1 MEYKKSSMFLKS
13 KTFFCISTLLVFFSS
28 SKCSSN
34 EWGNPC
40 DPKGKT
46 YWETLLLIGSIGKSA
61 PNCGFLI
68 SSTRG
73 LVNLSNFQNA
83 DLVIGQ
89 PDFVT
94 KTLAPVSGAS
104 LNQPGPVTVSG
115 NKLYISDSRNHR
127 ILGYLQIP
135 NMNGVTADF
144 VIGQLDFVSSSLAN
158 PPTANSYSS
167 LWSIASSSN
176 RLFVSDTVN
185 NRQLIY
191 NTLPTSNVAADVVL
205 GVSNFTTAGP
215 GTCSNV
221 DLSSS
226 EGVSTANGKLFVADE
241 GHHRVLIWNTIPTS
255 NYTPPDIVLGQADFN
270 SCNSNRG
277 GPTPTA
283 SSLATPGGVWSDGTR
298 LFVADSSNGR
308 VLVWNTIPTTNGQP
322 ADLVLGQA
330 NMESNVSATTASGF
344 SVGGVYNLF
353 SNGVQLFI
361 GDGYNNRVLIW
372 DSMPTVNG
380 QPADK
385 VLGQSNFTNNMS
397 NDDGQTGVAGLNP
410 TARTLSYPYGV
421 YLSGKQLFVSDFDNN
436 RVLIFNGK

>member
-1 MEYKKSSMFLKS
+1 M
-13 KTFFCISTLLVFFSS
+13 
-28 SKCSSN
+28 
-34 EWGNPC
+34 
-40 DPKGKT
+40 
-46 YWETLLLIGSIGKSA
+46 
-61 PNCGFLI
+61 
-68 SSTRG
+68 
-73 LVNLSNFQNA
+73 
-83 DLVIGQ
+83 
-89 PDFVT
+89 
-94 KTLAPVSGAS
+94 
-104 LNQPGPVTVSG
+104 NQPGPVTVSG